1 MGRKFE
7 VRKASMMKT
16 GLAKSRLY
24 SRYGKEIYM
33 LAKNGGANLE
43 SNWALRHL
51 VEKAKKEQ
59 VPSDVIKRNI
69 QKAEKGTGED
79 FKPIRYEG
87 FGPGGTGVIVDT
99 LTDNVNRTVSEVRS
113 AFTKVDCSLGVSG
126 SVVHGYKHQSFVSVK
141 GMDEET
147 VLETLLMEDI
157 EVTDISEEDG
167 IVDIESD
174 GYSMDKITEALS
186 DVDESVEIVESE
198 SGWYPLEEIELTDE
212 QQKAFDKMMDILN
225 ESEDVQNIFHNAKMK
240 EDEEEE

>member
-33 LAKNGGANLE
+33 LAKNGGANPD
-43 SNWALRHL
+43 SNWALKHL
-51 VEKAKKEQ
+51 IDKAKKEQ

-87 FGPGGTGVIVDT
+87 FGPGGIGIIVDT
-99 LTDNVNRTVSEVRS
+99 LTDNVNRTVGEVRA
-113 AFTKVDCSLGVSG
+113 AFTKVNCKLGVSG
-126 SVVHGYKHQSFVSVK
+126 SVEHGYKHQSFVSVK

-147 VLETLLMEDI
+147 VFETLLMEDI

-174 GYSMDKITEALS
+174 GYSMDKITKALS
-186 DVDESVEIVESE
+186 EADENIEIIESE
-198 SGWYPLEEIELTDE
+198 SGWYPHEEIELTEE
-212 QQKAFDKMMDILN
+212 QQAAFDKMMGILN
-225 ESEDVQNIFHNAKMK
+225 ECEDVQTIYHNAKMK
-240 EDEEEE
+240 EE

>member
-33 LAKNGGANLE
+33 AAKNGGSNLE
-43 SNWALRHL
+43 SNWQLKHL
-51 VEKAKKEQ
+51 VDKAKKEQ

-87 FGPGGTGVIVDT
+87 FGPGGIGVIVDT
-99 LTDNVNRTVSEVRS
+99 LTDNVNRTVGEVRA
-113 AFTKVDCSLGVSG
+113 AFTKINCKMGVSG
-126 SVVHGYKHQSFVSVK
+126 SVEHGYKHQSYVTVQ

-147 VLETLLMEDI
+147 VFETLLMEDI

-167 IVDIESD
+167 IVEIEAD
-174 GYSMDKITEALS
+174 GYAMDKITEVLS
-186 DVDESVEIVESE
+186 DEDESVEILDSE
-198 SGWYPLEEIELTDE
+198 SGWYPHDEIELTEE
-212 QQKAFDKMMDILN
+212 QKNAFDKMMDILN
-225 ESEDVQNIFHNAKMK
+225 ECEDVQTIYHNAKI
-240 EDEEEE
+240 EEE